1 MGLSIRVPTE
11 IPGVEASSVGRE
23 GGEGVRGGC
32 GYRSGDRAR
41 SGRWAGE
48 VGRADVGSL
57 TGRAWMGP
65 LLGHNVLGPLCR
77 NRVPKKGRQ
86 DAFKVKGA

>member
-1 MGLSIRVPTE
+1 MT
-11 IPGVEASSVGRE
+11 
-23 GGEGVRGGC
+23 GGC
-32 GYRSGDRAR
+32 GYGSGDRAKSR
-41 SGRWAGE
+41 RWAGE

-65 LLGHNVLGPLCR
+65 LLGSNVLGLLRR

-86 DAFKVKGA
+86 DAFKVKGT